1 MVMEFLK
8 GLEQAMKLGL
18 SKESFIEVWHQES
31 KIKQMEIENMLLDKR
46 LQSQTFEK

>member
-1 MVMEFLK
+1 IQMVMEFLK

-18 SKESFIEVWHQES
+18 SKESFIEES
-31 KIKQMEIENMLLDKR
+31 KTKQMELENMLLDKR